1 MKFPFIIYVH
11 MESLLGK
18 IDTYDS
24 KPEKI
29 INNSNK

>member
-1 MKFPFIIYVH
+1 MKIPFIIYAH

-24 KPEKI
+24 KPGKI